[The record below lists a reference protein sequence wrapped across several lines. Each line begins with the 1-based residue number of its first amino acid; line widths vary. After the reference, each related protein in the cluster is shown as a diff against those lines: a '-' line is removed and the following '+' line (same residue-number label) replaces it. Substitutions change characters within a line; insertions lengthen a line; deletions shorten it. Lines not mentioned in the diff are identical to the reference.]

1 MDISILYWGVWNYK
15 PQAVSLADELKKG
28 LTEANVEIVE
38 GSGGVFEVTL
48 NGSLIFSK
56 KDTDRFPNEGEVL
69 KSIKETD

>member
-28 LTEANVEIVE
+28 LTEANVETVE
-38 GSGGVFEVTL
+38 GSGGVFEATL

>member
-1 MDISILYWGVWNYK
+1 M
-15 PQAVSLADELKKG
+15 ADELKKR
-28 LTEANVEIVE
+28 LTEANVETVE

>member
-1 MDISILYWGVWNYK
+1 M
-15 PQAVSLADELKKG
+15 ADELKKG